1 MSTVSTDPRPTYVDR
16 IQELVD
22 TLRTSGLGS
31 STVLIII
38 VGVAIDDS
46 GCGGIHCGCGLS
58 WSLLWEVILYSSCSF
73 GGIVA
78 GRSSEVVASR
88 RF

>member
-1 MSTVSTDPRPTYVDR
+1 M
-16 IQELVD
+16 QELVD
-22 TLRTSGLGS
+22 TLRTS

-58 WSLLWEVILYSSCSF
+58 WSLLWEVIFVQLLLI

-78 GRSSEVVASR
+78 GRWSEFGGGRFSEVLN
-88 RF
+88 